1 MKKIPVSQPAL
12 GPEEQKL
19 VDKAIR
25 TGWISYL
32 GEYVTEF
39 EEGFA
44 DFCGVKYG
52 CSVSSGTAALHLALL
67 SLGIGS
73 GDEVIVPA
81 LTFVATANV
90 VTFTGA
96 SPVFVDVREE
106 NFNID
111 PEEIERA
118 ITKKTRA
125 IIVVHLYG
133 NPCDMDAIMSIARR
147 HGLWVIEDCAEA
159 HGAEYRGRRVG
170 SFGKVGCFSFFGNKI
185 MTTGEG
191 GMVVTNN
198 AALRDTINMLKD
210 HGSRG
215 KRYHHPVIGYNY
227 RLTNLQCAMGVAQL
241 RKIDSLLEER
251 RRISD
256 LYDRYLQ
263 GVKGVTVPREMD
275 ECGRVCWLYSV
286 LIEKEFGVTR
296 DQLAVRLAAEGIDS
310 RPFFIPMH
318 QLTPYRS
325 VKRFPVS
332 ESLSRRGISLPTYN
346 SLEEKTIRHICRTI
360 KKNLAPSAQPRSGS
374 L

>member
-12 GPEEQKL
+12 GPEEEKL
-19 VDKAIR
+19 VARAIQ

-32 GEYVTEF
+32 GEYVNEF

-67 SLGIGS
+67 ALGIGS

-96 SPVFVDVREE
+96 RPVFVDVREE
-106 NFNID
+106 DFNID
-111 PEEIERA
+111 PEAIERA

-125 IIVVHLYG
+125 IIAVHLYG
-133 NPCDMDAIMSIARR
+133 NPCDMDRIMRISRSY
-147 HGLWVIEDCAEA
+147 GLPVIEDCAEA

-227 RLTNLQCAMGVAQL
+227 RLTNIQCAMGVAQL
-241 RKIDSLLEER
+241 RKIDRLLEER
-251 RRISD
+251 RKISD
-256 LYDRYLQ
+256 LYDRYLE
-263 GVKGVTVPREMD
+263 GVKGVTVPGEMD

-286 LIEKEFGVTR
+286 LIEKEFGITR
-296 DQLAVRLAAEGIDS
+296 DQLAARLAAEGIDS
-310 RPFFIPMH
+310 RPFFVPMH
-318 QLTPYRS
+318 KLTPYRAR
-325 VKRFPVS
+325 KRFPVA
-332 ESLSRRGISLPTYN
+332 ESLSRRGISLPTFN
-346 SLEEKTIRHICRTI
+346 SLDEKSIRRICLAIKRT
-360 KKNLAPSAQPRSGS
+360 
-374 L
+374 

>member
-32 GEYVTEF
+32 GEYVQEF

-67 SLGIGS
+67 ALGIGP
-73 GDEVIVPA
+73 GDEVIVPS

-96 SPVFVDVREE
+96 RPVFVDVRGED
-106 NFNID
+106 FNID
-111 PEEIERA
+111 PEEIEKA

-125 IIVVHLYG
+125 IIAVHLYG
-133 NPCDMDAIMSIARR
+133 NPCDMDAIMRIARL

-159 HGAEYRGRRVG
+159 HGAEYRGSRVG
-170 SFGKVGCFSFFGNKI
+170 SFGRIGCFSFFGNKI

-191 GMVVTNN
+191 GMAVTGN
-198 AALRDTINMLKD
+198 AALRDKINMLKD

-215 KRYHHPVIGYNY
+215 RRYHHPVIGYNY
-227 RLTNLQCAMGVAQL
+227 RLTNLQCALGVAQL
-241 RKIDSLLEER
+241 RKIDRLLEER

-256 LYDRYLQ
+256 LYDHYL
-263 GVKGVTVPREMD
+263 GEVRGITVPREMD
-275 ECGRVCWLYSV
+275 NCKRVCWLYSI
-286 LIEKEFGVTR
+286 LIDKEFPLTR
-296 DQLAVRLAAEGIDS
+296 DQLAARLAAEGIDS
-310 RPFFIPMH
+310 RPFFVPMNR
-318 QLTPYRS
+318 LTPYRS
-325 VKRFPVS
+325 QTRFPVA
-332 ESLSRRGISLPTYN
+332 ESLSRRGISLPTFN
-346 SLEEKTIRHICRTI
+346 SLGEKTIWRICRSI
-360 KKNLAPSAQPRSGS
+360 KRWGDQA
-374 L
+374 